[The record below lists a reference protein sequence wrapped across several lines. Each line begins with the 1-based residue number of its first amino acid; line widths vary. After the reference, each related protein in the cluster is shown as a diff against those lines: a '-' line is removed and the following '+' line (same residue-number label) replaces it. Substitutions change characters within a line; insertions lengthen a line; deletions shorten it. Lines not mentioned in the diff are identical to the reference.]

1 MLDLIDILSFK
12 KNEMEKQ
19 VKEMLDTGIIRT
31 SGSPFAS
38 PIVLVRNSD
47 GSWRMYIDYRVLN
60 RNIVKNKFLIPLIDD
75 LLDELYGVNFFSK
88 LDLRS

>member
-19 VKEMLDTGIIRT
+19 VKEMLDTSIIRT
-31 SGSPFAS
+31 SCSPFAS
-38 PIVLVRNSD
+38 PIVLVRKSD